1 VKQENMDSRTKII
14 EQIKSDGLLPLY
26 FNADAEQSLAILKA
40 LYEGGVRVVEYTN
53 RGKQAIRNFAFM
65 KKQADQFPELLLGAG
80 TIKDASAANQFIQ
93 AGADFLVSP
102 GIPEDVF
109 DVAYEEKILW
119 IPGCMTVTE
128 IMRAENF
135 GLSFVKIFPGNLLG
149 PAFVQSILEIFPDIS
164 FMPTGGVEVEEDNLR
179 GWFNVGVSAVG
190 MGSKMITKKMM
201 EQKQYKKIS
210 AAAKEALKIIRDVR
224 K

>member
-1 VKQENMDSRTKII
+1 MDARTKII

-26 FNADAEQSLAILKA
+26 YHPDAKQSLEILRA
-40 LYEGGVRVVEYTN
+40 LYDGGIRVIEYTN
-53 RGKQAIRNFAFM
+53 RGKEALRNFEFM
-65 KKQADQFPELLLGAG
+65 KKHADQFPELLLGVG

-128 IMRAENF
+128 IMKAENF
-135 GLSFVKIFPGNLLG
+135 GLSFVKIFPGNILG
-149 PAFVQSILEIFPDIS
+149 PSFIQSVREIFPDIS
-164 FMPTGGVEVEEDNLR
+164 FMPTGGVEPDEDNLKE
-179 GWFNVGVSAVG
+179 WFNAGVSAVG
-190 MGSKMITKKMM
+190 MGSRMITKKMM
-201 EQKQYKKIS
+201 EQKQYRKIA
-210 AAAKEALKIIRDVR
+210 AAAKETLKVIREVR
-224 K
+224 KL